1 MVTHSSSPWTAG
13 HTDPRWGNTWDGWP
27 GRGRCSAPVP
37 RWAFRTFSC
46 RPGSLWSL
54 RRRRWRWPH
63 RQDWLERRTRPRS
76 TERSRLCSSLLL
88 RMRVL
93 LRVLLRT
100 CVGDVEE
107 RSVLL
112 LCSRQSVVNECWR
125 SQRTVRLYIAA
136 LGTCRSPT
144 AAAVY
149 TAVTGSGRQMD
160 ECGVCFLP
168 NTGNPLGR

>member
-1 MVTHSSSPWTAG
+1 MATHSLGPWIVG
-13 HTDPRWGNTWDGWP
+13 HTVPRWGNTWDGWP

-37 RWAFRTFSC
+37 RWAFRTVSC
-46 RPGSLWSL
+46 RSVSLWSH
-54 RRRRWRWPH
+54 RRRRWPH

-76 TERSRLCSSLLL
+76 TERSRLCSSWLI
-88 RMRVL
+88 RIRVL
-93 LRVLLRT
+93 LRTVT

-112 LCSRQSVVNECWR
+112 LCARQSVANECWLP
-125 SQRTVRLYIAA
+125 QRTVRLYIAA

-149 TAVTGSGRQMD
+149 TAVTGSGRQTD
-160 ECGVCFLP
+160 ESGVCFLP
-168 NTGNPLGR
+168 NTGNPLWVGR